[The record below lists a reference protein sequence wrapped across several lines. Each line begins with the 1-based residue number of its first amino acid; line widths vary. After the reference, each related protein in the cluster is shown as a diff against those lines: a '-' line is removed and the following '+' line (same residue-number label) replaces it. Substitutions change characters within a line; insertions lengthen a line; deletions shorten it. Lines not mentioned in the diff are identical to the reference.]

1 MKTWKIVILD
11 GERTNPGD
19 LGWDALRALGELTV
33 YPATAPEELVS
44 HIGDNEI
51 VILDKPVISRE
62 VLEACPSVKLIT
74 LFATGFNHI
83 DIAAARALGVTV
95 SNAPG
100 YSSWAVS
107 QLAAAL
113 LLEITTQ
120 VGRHSEAVR
129 QGQWKDSSYF
139 CRIAPGL
146 TEIAGKTVGI
156 IGYGGIGQAFG
167 RIMKA
172 MGAELL
178 VYSRHVHP
186 ELEDAHTH
194 YASLERLY
202 AEADVISL
210 HCPMNTDS
218 AGMINRESLSKM
230 KDGTILI
237 NTSRGGLIVEED
249 VAEALRS
256 GKLRA
261 LGQDAFTVEPIRPDN
276 PLLTAPHT
284 FLTPHMGWAPR
295 ETRARLIELVAENV
309 RSFQAGRAQN
319 VVNGPL
325 IKG

>member
-120 VGRHSEAVR
+120 VGQHSEAVR
-129 QGQWKDSSYF
+129 QGQWTDSSYF

-194 YASLERLY
+194 YVSLERLY

-249 VAEALRS
+249 VAEALRN

-325 IKG
+325 SKG

>member
-1 MKTWKIVILD
+1 MKTWKLVILD

-19 LGWDALRALGELTV
+19 LSWDPLRALGELTV
-33 YPATAPEELVS
+33 YAGTAPEEMIA

-51 VILDKPVISRE
+51 VILDKPVITRE
-62 VLEACPSVKLIT
+62 ILEACPSVKMIA

-83 DIAAARALGVTV
+83 DIEAARALGVTV
-95 SNAPG
+95 CNAPG

-120 VGRHSEAVR
+120 VGLHSQAVKR
-129 QGQWKDSSYF
+129 GDWKDTSYF

-178 VYSRHVHP
+178 VYSRHAHP

-194 YASLERLY
+194 YAKLDRIF
-202 AEADVISL
+202 AESDILSL
-210 HCPMNTDS
+210 HCPMNADS
-218 AGMINRESLSKM
+218 AGIINRESLAKM

-249 VAEALRS
+249 VAEALRT

-261 LGQDAFTVEPIRPDN
+261 LGQDAFTVEPIAANN
-276 PLLTAPHT
+276 PLLTAPNT
-284 FLTPHMGWAPR
+284 FLTPHMGWAPH
-295 ETRARLIELVAENV
+295 ETRARLIALVADNI
-309 RSFQAGRAQN
+309 RGFQDGAPRN
-319 VVNGPL
+319 VVNG
-325 IKG
+325 

>member
-1 MKTWKIVILD
+1 MKTWKLVILD

-19 LGWDALRALGELTV
+19 LSWDPLRALGELTV
-33 YPATAPEELVS
+33 YPGTAPEEMIS

-51 VILDKPVISRE
+51 VILDKPVVTRE
-62 VLEACPSVKLIT
+62 ILEACPSVKMIA

-83 DIAAARALGVTV
+83 DIEAARELGVTV
-95 SNAPG
+95 CNAPG

-120 VGRHSEAVR
+120 VGMHSQVVKR
-129 QGQWKDSSYF
+129 GDWKDTSYF

-178 VYSRHVHP
+178 VYSRHPHP
-186 ELEDAHTH
+186 ELEDEHTH
-194 YASLERLY
+194 YVNPERIFT
-202 AEADVISL
+202 ESDIISL
-210 HCPMNTDS
+210 HCPMNADS
-218 AGMINRESLSKM
+218 AGIINRESLAKM

-249 VAEALRS
+249 VAEALRN

-276 PLLTAPHT
+276 PLLSAPNT
-284 FLTPHMGWAPR
+284 FLTPHMGWAPH
-295 ETRARLIELVAENV
+295 ETRARLISLVADNI
-309 RSFQAGRAQN
+309 RGFQDGAPRN
-319 VVNGPL
+319 VVNG
-325 IKG
+325 

>member
-1 MKTWKIVILD
+1 MKSWKIVILD

-19 LGWDALRALGELTV
+19 LSWEALRALGELTV

-51 VILDKPVISRE
+51 VILDKPVISRA

-83 DIAAARALGVTV
+83 DIEAARALGVTV

-120 VGRHSEAVR
+120 VGQHSEAVR
-129 QGQWKDSSYF
+129 RGDWTDTSYF

-156 IGYGGIGQAFG
+156 IGYGGIGQTFG

-178 VYSRHVHP
+178 VYSRHSHP

-194 YASLERLY
+194 YVSLDRLY
-202 AEADVISL
+202 AASDIISL
-210 HCPMNTDS
+210 HCPMNADS
-218 AGMINRESLSKM
+218 AGMINRETLAKM

-261 LGQDAFTVEPIRPDN
+261 LGQDAFTVEPITPDN
-276 PLLTAPHT
+276 PLLTAPHS

-309 RSFQAGRAQN
+309 RSFQAGKPQN
-319 VVNGPL
+319 VVN
-325 IKG
+325 

>member
-129 QGQWKDSSYF
+129 QGQWTDSSYF

-194 YASLERLY
+194 YTSLERLY

-210 HCPMNTDS
+210 HCPMNADS

-261 LGQDAFTVEPIRPDN
+261 LGQDAFTAEPIRPDN

-309 RSFQAGRAQN
+309 RSFQAGRPQN

-325 IKG
+325 SKG

>member
-1 MKTWKIVILD
+1 MKTWKLVILD

-19 LGWDALRALGELTV
+19 LSWDPLRALGELTV
-33 YPATAPEELVS
+33 YPGTAPEEMIS

-51 VILDKPVISRE
+51 VILDKPVVTRE
-62 VLEACPSVKLIT
+62 ILEACPSVKMIA

-83 DIAAARALGVTV
+83 DIEAARELGVTV
-95 SNAPG
+95 CNAPG

-120 VGRHSEAVR
+120 VGLHSQVVKR
-129 QGQWKDSSYF
+129 GDWKDTSYF

-178 VYSRHVHP
+178 VYSRHPHP
-186 ELEDAHTH
+186 ELEDEHTH
-194 YASLERLY
+194 YVNPERIFT
-202 AEADVISL
+202 ESDIISL
-210 HCPMNTDS
+210 HCPMNADS
-218 AGMINRESLSKM
+218 AGIINRESLAKM

-249 VAEALRS
+249 VAEALRN

-261 LGQDAFTVEPIRPDN
+261 LGQDAFTVEPTRPDN
-276 PLLTAPHT
+276 PLLSAPNT
-284 FLTPHMGWAPR
+284 FLTPHMGWAPH
-295 ETRARLIELVAENV
+295 ETRARLISLVADNI
-309 RSFQAGRAQN
+309 RGFQDGAPRN
-319 VVNGPL
+319 VVNG
-325 IKG
+325 

>member
-1 MKTWKIVILD
+1 MKRWKIVILD

-19 LGWDALRALGELTV
+19 LHWDSLQALGDLTV
-33 YPATAPEELVS
+33 YPATAPEELIS
-44 HIGDNEI
+44 HIGGNEI
-51 VILDKPVISRE
+51 VILDKPVITRA

-83 DIAAARALGVTV
+83 DIEAARELGVTV

-120 VGRHSEAVR
+120 VGLHSAVVR
-129 QGQWKDSSYF
+129 RGEWTDSSYF
-139 CRIAPGL
+139 CRIAPSL

-178 VYSRHVHP
+178 VYSRHPHP
-186 ELEDAHTH
+186 ELEDEHTH
-194 YASLERLY
+194 YVKLDQLY
-202 AEADVISL
+202 ADSDIISL
-210 HCPMNTDS
+210 HCPMNMDS
-218 AGMINRESLSKM
+218 AGMINRDSLAKM

-249 VAEALRS
+249 VAEALQS

-276 PLLTAPHT
+276 PLLAAPHT

-309 RSFQAGRAQN
+309 RTFQAGRPQN
-319 VVNGPL
+319 VVS
-325 IKG
+325 

>member
-1 MKTWKIVILD
+1 MKTWKLVILD

-33 YPATAPEELVS
+33 YPATAPEEIVA

-51 VILDKPVISRE
+51 VILDKPVITRE
-62 VLEACPSVKLIT
+62 ILEACPSVKMIA

-83 DIAAARALGVTV
+83 DIEAARERGIAVC
-95 SNAPG
+95 NAPG

-113 LLEITTQ
+113 LLEICTQ
-120 VGRHSEAVR
+120 VGQHSTAVR
-129 QGQWKDSSYF
+129 QGEWKDTSYF

-146 TEIAGKTVGI
+146 TEISGKTVGI

-186 ELEDAHTH
+186 ELEDAHTR
-194 YASLERLY
+194 YVDLDRLF
-202 AEADVISL
+202 AESDIISL
-210 HCPMNTDS
+210 HCPMNADS
-218 AGMINRESLSKM
+218 AAIINRETLAKM

-237 NTSRGGLIVEED
+237 NTARGGLIVEED

-261 LGQDAFTVEPIRPDN
+261 LGQDAFTLEPIAPNN
-276 PLLTAPHT
+276 PLLTAPNT

-295 ETRARLIELVAENV
+295 ETRARLIDLVADNI
-309 RSFQAGRAQN
+309 RCFQAGKAQN
-319 VVNGPL
+319 VVNGV
-325 IKG
+325 G

>member
-1 MKTWKIVILD
+1 MKTWKLVILD

-19 LGWDALRALGELTV
+19 LSWDPLRALGELTV
-33 YPATAPEELVS
+33 YPGTAPEEMIS

-51 VILDKPVISRE
+51 VILDKPVVTRE
-62 VLEACPSVKLIT
+62 ILEACPSVKMIA

-83 DIAAARALGVTV
+83 DIEAARELGVTV
-95 SNAPG
+95 CNAPG

-120 VGRHSEAVR
+120 VGLHSQVVKR
-129 QGQWKDSSYF
+129 GDWKDTSYF

-178 VYSRHVHP
+178 VYSRHPHP
-186 ELEDAHTH
+186 ELEDEHTH
-194 YASLERLY
+194 YVNPERIFT
-202 AEADVISL
+202 ESDIISL
-210 HCPMNTDS
+210 HCPMNADS
-218 AGMINRESLSKM
+218 AGIINRESLAKM

-249 VAEALRS
+249 VAEALRN

-276 PLLTAPHT
+276 PLLSAPNT
-284 FLTPHMGWAPR
+284 FLTPHMGWAPH
-295 ETRARLIELVAENV
+295 ETRARLISLVADNI
-309 RSFQAGRAQN
+309 RGFQDGAPRN
-319 VVNGPL
+319 VVNG
-325 IKG
+325 

>member
-1 MKTWKIVILD
+1 MKTWKLVILD

-19 LGWDALRALGELTV
+19 LSWDPLRALGELTV
-33 YPATAPEELVS
+33 YPGTAPEEMIS

-51 VILDKPVISRE
+51 VILDKPVVTRE
-62 VLEACPSVKLIT
+62 ILEACPSVKMIA

-83 DIAAARALGVTV
+83 DIEAARELGVTV
-95 SNAPG
+95 CNAPG

-120 VGRHSEAVR
+120 VGLHSQVVKR
-129 QGQWKDSSYF
+129 GDWKDTSYF

-178 VYSRHVHP
+178 VYSRHPHP
-186 ELEDAHTH
+186 ELEDEHTH
-194 YASLERLY
+194 YVNPERIFT
-202 AEADVISL
+202 ESDIISL
-210 HCPMNTDS
+210 HCPMNADS
-218 AGMINRESLSKM
+218 AGIINRESLAKM

-249 VAEALRS
+249 VAEALRN
-256 GKLRA
+256 GKRRA

-276 PLLTAPHT
+276 PLLSAPNT
-284 FLTPHMGWAPR
+284 FLTPHMGWAPH
-295 ETRARLIELVAENV
+295 ETRARLISLVADNI
-309 RSFQAGRAQN
+309 RGFQDGAPRN
-319 VVNGPL
+319 VVNG
-325 IKG
+325 